1 MHPDG
6 TLDTPR
12 MPVAEH
18 RRVLANSLFQLA
30 NGFGRMD

>member
-1 MHPDG
+1 MSPDG

-18 RRVLANSLFQLA
+18 RCQLGNVPSQFT
-30 NGFGRMD
+30 NGFC